1 MSRYTGCLAR
11 RRGTGMTVET
21 PDSGTPDSSVQASVN
36 AGVDT
41 IDAASEQPPL
51 PSVEATLAEPEGVAT
66 ATADNKP
73 AAVKVT
79 TGRRSARELMDC
91 FEAGQLKSDLPEIYV
106 GDTVRVG
113 VRIREGNKERVQPYE
128 GVVIAKRH
136 GGLHETITVRRIFQ
150 GIGVERVFLLHSP
163 QVASVKVERRG
174 KVRRAKLFY
183 LRDRVGKA
191 TRVKQRFDR

>member
-1 MSRYTGCLAR
+1 MAA
-11 RRGTGMTVET
+11 ET
-21 PDSGTPDSSVQASVN
+21 NESSIESSLDVSAEDASGALSTA
-36 AGVDT
+36 
-41 IDAASEQPPL
+41 
-51 PSVEATLAEPEGVAT
+51 EA
-66 ATADNKP
+66 P
-73 AAVKVT
+73 AAVAAT
-79 TGRRSARELMDC
+79 EAPSESAPARTGRLSASELIAA
-91 FEAGQLKSDLPEIYV
+91 FEAAQLKSDLPEIYV

-128 GVVIAKRH
+128 GVVIAMRH
-136 GGLHETITVRRIFQ
+136 GGLNETITVRRIFQ
-150 GIGVERVFLLHSP
+150 GIGVERVFMLHSP